1 MEIYINFSEPLSPME
16 NMTASY
22 NTNFSVT
29 DTTVMSYS
37 NKTLQEYNDEEA
49 NRRLIPVIYLGL
61 LMLIGIP
68 GNLIVL
74 IVYPSRFPKTKHR
87 MFITGLAV
95 ADILVCVVTLPFEIT
110 EMRFQYTFFNS
121 LCCKVFRACNNLFAL
136 SSIFIL
142 MGLSGDR
149 YRRVCTPLKVQMTS
163 RHATIYIIFC
173 VVLAVIFSW
182 PNFFI
187 SGIRLVNLGNNVT
200 GYDCSL
206 SDQFAKT
213 KYPTLYGGTLYLVF
227 IICMISLIVLYSL
240 IGRQILKHF
249 QFRRRFT
256 SSSTSKST
264 ASTPVSNADSQKL
277 MPTNK
282 AEQEHNNDVFIDH
295 KPKET
300 QGMLTRKSHRKSS
313 KHHSTKSQSVKED
326 AHAAS
331 KKLTKIAFAISLAFI
346 LSYLPHLTIS
356 LLTALKGKFLFP
368 PGPVVSAVLPIV
380 TRSFAINNV
389 VNPIIYGL
397 MDKRFRGNCKLMFKN
412 AICFR

>member
-1 MEIYINFSEPLSPME
+1 MEIYINFSEPPME
-16 NMTASY
+16 NMTLSY
-22 NTNFSVT
+22 TNYSITDNTI
-29 DTTVMSYS
+29 MSYS

-74 IVYPSRFPKTKHR
+74 IVYPSRFPKTTHR

-110 EMRFQYTFFNS
+110 EMRLQYTFYNS
-121 LCCKVFRACNNLFAL
+121 WCCKFFRACNTLFAL

-149 YRRVCTPLKVQMTS
+149 FRRVCTPLKVQMTS

-200 GYDCSL
+200 GHDCSL

-213 KYPTLYGGTLYLVF
+213 KYPTLYGGTLFLVF

-240 IGRQILKHF
+240 IGRQIVKHF
-249 QFRRRFT
+249 QFKRRF
-256 SSSTSKST
+256 SRSSTSKST
-264 ASTPVSNADSQKL
+264 SSTPVSNDSRKL
-277 MPTNK
+277 MSTNK
-282 AEQEHNNDVFIDH
+282 AEQEYNNEVFIDN

-300 QGMLTRKSHRKSS
+300 QEMLTRKSHRKSS
-313 KHHSTKSQSVKED
+313 KHHSTKRQSVKED
-326 AHAAS
+326 ATS
-331 KKLTKIAFAISLAFI
+331 KKLTKIALAISLAFI

-356 LLTALKGKFLFP
+356 LLTALKGKFLLP

-380 TRSFAINNV
+380 TRSFVINNV

-397 MDKRFRGNCKLMFKN
+397 MDKRFRDNCKLMFKN
-412 AICFR
+412 ALCFK

>member
-1 MEIYINFSEPLSPME
+1 MGIYINFSEPTME
-16 NMTASY
+16 NMTLSY

-74 IVYPSRFPKTKHR
+74 IVYRSRYPKSTTR
-87 MFITGLAV
+87 MFITGLAM

-110 EMRFQYTFFNS
+110 EMRLQYTFYNS
-121 LCCKVFRACNNLFAL
+121 WCCKFFRACNTLFAL

-149 YRRVCTPLKVQMTS
+149 YRRVCTPLKLQMTS

-200 GYDCSL
+200 GYDCSF

-213 KYPTLYGGTLYLVF
+213 KYPTLYGATLFLVF

-249 QFRRRFT
+249 QFRRRF
-256 SSSTSKST
+256 SKSSTSKST
-264 ASTPVSNADSQKL
+264 SSTTPVSNDSQNL

-282 AEQEHNNDVFIDH
+282 AEQEYNNDAFIDK

-300 QGMLTRKSHRKSS
+300 QEMLTRKSHRKSS
-313 KHHSTKSQSVKED
+313 KHRSTKHQSVKED
-326 AHAAS
+326 AAS

-356 LLTALKGKFLFP
+356 LLTALKGKFLLP

-397 MDKRFRGNCKLMFKN
+397 MDKRFRDNCKLMFKN
-412 AICFR
+412 ALCFK

>member
-1 MEIYINFSEPLSPME
+1 ME
-16 NMTASY
+16 NMTLSY
-22 NTNFSVT
+22 TNYSITDNTI
-29 DTTVMSYS
+29 MSYS

-74 IVYPSRFPKTKHR
+74 IVYPSRFPKTTHR

-110 EMRFQYTFFNS
+110 EMRLQYTFYNS
-121 LCCKVFRACNNLFAL
+121 WCCKFFRACNTLFAL

-149 YRRVCTPLKVQMTS
+149 FRRVCTPLKVQMTS
-163 RHATIYIIFC
+163 RHATIYIMFC

-200 GYDCSL
+200 GHDCSL

-213 KYPTLYGGTLYLVF
+213 KYPTLYGGTLFLVF

-240 IGRQILKHF
+240 IGRQIVKHF
-249 QFRRRFT
+249 QFRRRF
-256 SSSTSKST
+256 SRSSTSKST
-264 ASTPVSNADSQKL
+264 SSTPVSNDSQEL
-277 MPTNK
+277 MSTNK
-282 AEQEHNNDVFIDH
+282 AEQEYNNEVFIDN

-300 QGMLTRKSHRKSS
+300 QEMLTRKSHRKSS
-313 KHHSTKSQSVKED
+313 KHHSTKRQSVKED
-326 AHAAS
+326 AGS
-331 KKLTKIAFAISLAFI
+331 KKLTKIALAISLAFI

-356 LLTALKGKFLFP
+356 LLTALKGKFLLP

-397 MDKRFRGNCKLMFKN
+397 MDKRFRDNCKLMFKN
-412 AICFR
+412 ALCFK

>member
-1 MEIYINFSEPLSPME
+1 MGIYINFSEPTME
-16 NMTASY
+16 NMTLSY

-74 IVYPSRFPKTKHR
+74 IVYRSRYPKSTHM
-87 MFITGLAV
+87 MFITGLAM

-110 EMRFQYTFFNS
+110 EMRLQYTFYNS
-121 LCCKVFRACNNLFAL
+121 WCCKFFRACNTLFAL

-149 YRRVCTPLKVQMTS
+149 YRRVCTPLKLQMTS

-200 GYDCSL
+200 GYDCSF

-213 KYPTLYGGTLYLVF
+213 KYPTLYGATLFLVF

-249 QFRRRFT
+249 QFRRRF
-256 SSSTSKST
+256 SKSSTSKST
-264 ASTPVSNADSQKL
+264 SSTTPVSNDSQNL

-282 AEQEHNNDVFIDH
+282 AEQEYNNDAFIDN

-300 QGMLTRKSHRKSS
+300 QEMLTRKSHRKSS
-313 KHHSTKSQSVKED
+313 KHRSTKHQSVKED
-326 AHAAS
+326 AAS

-356 LLTALKGKFLFP
+356 LLTALKGKFLLP

-380 TRSFAINNV
+380 TRSCSINNV

-397 MDKRFRGNCKLMFKN
+397 MDKRFRDNCKLMFKN
-412 AICFR
+412 ALCFK

>member
-1 MEIYINFSEPLSPME
+1 MGIYINFSEPTME
-16 NMTASY
+16 NMTLSY

-74 IVYPSRFPKTKHR
+74 IVYRSRYPKSTNR
-87 MFITGLAV
+87 MFITGLAM

-110 EMRFQYTFFNS
+110 EMRLQYTFYNS
-121 LCCKVFRACNNLFAL
+121 WCCKFFRACNTLFAL

-149 YRRVCTPLKVQMTS
+149 YRRVCTPLKLQMTS

-200 GYDCSL
+200 GYDCSF

-213 KYPTLYGGTLYLVF
+213 KYPTLYGATLFLVF

-249 QFRRRFT
+249 QFRRRF
-256 SSSTSKST
+256 SKSSTSKST
-264 ASTPVSNADSQKL
+264 SSTTPVSNDSQNL

-282 AEQEHNNDVFIDH
+282 AEQEYNNDAFIDK

-300 QGMLTRKSHRKSS
+300 QEMLTRKSHRKSS
-313 KHHSTKSQSVKED
+313 KHRSTKHQSVKED
-326 AHAAS
+326 AAS

-356 LLTALKGKFLFP
+356 LLTALKGKFLLP

-397 MDKRFRGNCKLMFKN
+397 MDKRFRDNCKLMFKN
-412 AICFR
+412 ALCFK

>member
-1 MEIYINFSEPLSPME
+1 MEIYINFSEPPME
-16 NMTASY
+16 NTTLSY
-22 NTNFSVT
+22 NTNFSLT

-74 IVYPSRFPKTKHR
+74 IVYPSRFPRSTHR

-110 EMRFQYTFFNS
+110 EMRFQYTFYNS
-121 LCCKVFRACNNLFAL
+121 WCCKFFRACNNLFAL

-213 KYPTLYGGTLYLVF
+213 KYPTLYGGTLFLVF

-249 QFRRRFT
+249 QFRRKFSR
-256 SSSTSKST
+256 SSTSKST
-264 ASTPVSNADSQKL
+264 SSTPVSNDSQKL

-282 AEQEHNNDVFIDH
+282 AEQEYNNEVFIDN

-300 QGMLTRKSHRKSS
+300 QEMLTRKSHRKSS
-313 KHHSTKSQSVKED
+313 KHHSTKNQSVKED
-326 AHAAS
+326 AAS

-346 LSYLPHLTIS
+346 LSYLPHLTLS

-368 PGPVVSAVLPIV
+368 PGPVVSAVLPIL

-397 MDKRFRGNCKLMFKN
+397 MDKRFGDNCKLMFKN
-412 AICFR
+412 ALCFK

>member
-1 MEIYINFSEPLSPME
+1 ME
-16 NMTASY
+16 NMTLSY
-22 NTNFSVT
+22 TNYSITDNTI
-29 DTTVMSYS
+29 MSYS

-74 IVYPSRFPKTKHR
+74 IVYPSRFPKTTHR

-110 EMRFQYTFFNS
+110 EMRLQYTFYNS
-121 LCCKVFRACNNLFAL
+121 WCCKFFRACNTLFAL

-149 YRRVCTPLKVQMTS
+149 FRRVCTPLKVQMTS
-163 RHATIYIIFC
+163 RHATIYIMFC

-213 KYPTLYGGTLYLVF
+213 KYPTLYGGTLFLVF

-240 IGRQILKHF
+240 IGRQIVKHF
-249 QFRRRFT
+249 QFKRRF
-256 SSSTSKST
+256 SRSSTSKST
-264 ASTPVSNADSQKL
+264 SSTPVSNDSRKL
-277 MPTNK
+277 MSTNK
-282 AEQEHNNDVFIDH
+282 AEQEYNNEVFIDN

-300 QGMLTRKSHRKSS
+300 QEMLTRKSHRKSS
-313 KHHSTKSQSVKED
+313 KHHSTKRQSVKED
-326 AHAAS
+326 ATS
-331 KKLTKIAFAISLAFI
+331 KKLTKIALAISLAFI

-356 LLTALKGKFLFP
+356 LLTALKGKFLLP

-397 MDKRFRGNCKLMFKN
+397 MDKRFRDNCKLMFKN
-412 AICFR
+412 ALCFK

>member
-1 MEIYINFSEPLSPME
+1 MEIYINFSEPPME
-16 NMTASY
+16 NMTLSY
-22 NTNFSVT
+22 TNYSVT
-29 DTTVMSYS
+29 DNTIMSYS

-74 IVYPSRFPKTKHR
+74 IVYPSRFPKTTHR

-110 EMRFQYTFFNS
+110 EMRLQYTFYNS
-121 LCCKVFRACNNLFAL
+121 WCCKFFRACNTLFAL

-149 YRRVCTPLKVQMTS
+149 FRRVCTPLKVQMTS
-163 RHATIYIIFC
+163 RHATIYIMFC

-213 KYPTLYGGTLYLVF
+213 KYPTLYGGTLFLVF

-249 QFRRRFT
+249 QFRRRF
-256 SSSTSKST
+256 SRSSTSKST
-264 ASTPVSNADSQKL
+264 SSTPVSNDSRKL
-277 MPTNK
+277 MSTNK
-282 AEQEHNNDVFIDH
+282 AEQEYNNEVFIDN

-300 QGMLTRKSHRKSS
+300 QEMLTRKSHRKSS
-313 KHHSTKSQSVKED
+313 KHHSTKRQSVKED
-326 AHAAS
+326 ATS
-331 KKLTKIAFAISLAFI
+331 KKLTKIALAISLAFI

-356 LLTALKGKFLFP
+356 LLTALKGKFLLP

-397 MDKRFRGNCKLMFKN
+397 MDKRFRDNCKLMFKN
-412 AICFR
+412 ALCFK

>member
-1 MEIYINFSEPLSPME
+1 MGIYINFSEPTME
-16 NMTASY
+16 NMTLSY

-74 IVYPSRFPKTKHR
+74 IVYRSRYPKSTTR
-87 MFITGLAV
+87 MFITGLAM

-110 EMRFQYTFFNS
+110 EMRLQYTFYNS
-121 LCCKVFRACNNLFAL
+121 WCCKFFRACNTLFAL

-149 YRRVCTPLKVQMTS
+149 YRRVCTPLKLQMTS

-200 GYDCSL
+200 GYDCSF

-213 KYPTLYGGTLYLVF
+213 KYPTLYGATLFLVF

-249 QFRRRFT
+249 QFRRRF
-256 SSSTSKST
+256 SKSSTSKST
-264 ASTPVSNADSQKL
+264 SSTTPVSNDSQNL

-282 AEQEHNNDVFIDH
+282 AEQEYNNDAFIDK

-300 QGMLTRKSHRKSS
+300 QEMLTRKSHRKSS
-313 KHHSTKSQSVKED
+313 KHRSTKHQSVKED
-326 AHAAS
+326 AAS
-331 KKLTKIAFAISLAFI
+331 KKLTKVAFAINLAFI

-356 LLTALKGKFLFP
+356 LLTALKGKFLLP

-397 MDKRFRGNCKLMFKN
+397 MDKRFRDNCKRMFKN
-412 AICFR
+412 ALCFK

>member
-1 MEIYINFSEPLSPME
+1 MGIYINFSEPTME
-16 NMTASY
+16 NMTLSY

-74 IVYPSRFPKTKHR
+74 IVYRSRYPKSTTR
-87 MFITGLAV
+87 MFITGLAM

-110 EMRFQYTFFNS
+110 EMRLQYTFYNS
-121 LCCKVFRACNNLFAL
+121 WCCKFFRACNTLFAL

-149 YRRVCTPLKVQMTS
+149 YRRVCTPLKLQMTS

-200 GYDCSL
+200 GYDCSF
-206 SDQFAKT
+206 SDQFART
-213 KYPTLYGGTLYLVF
+213 KYPTLYGATLFLVF

-249 QFRRRFT
+249 QFRRRF
-256 SSSTSKST
+256 SKSSTSKST
-264 ASTPVSNADSQKL
+264 SSTTPVSNDSQNL

-282 AEQEHNNDVFIDH
+282 AEQEYNNDAFIDN

-300 QGMLTRKSHRKSS
+300 QEMLTRKSHRKSS
-313 KHHSTKSQSVKED
+313 KHRSTKHQSVKED
-326 AHAAS
+326 AAS

-356 LLTALKGKFLFP
+356 LLTALKGKFLLP

-397 MDKRFRGNCKLMFKN
+397 MDKRFRDNCKLMFKN
-412 AICFR
+412 ALCFK

>member
-1 MEIYINFSEPLSPME
+1 MGIYINFSEPTME
-16 NMTASY
+16 NMTLSY

-74 IVYPSRFPKTKHR
+74 IVYRSRYPKSTHMR
-87 MFITGLAV
+87 FITGLAM

-110 EMRFQYTFFNS
+110 EMRLQYTFYNS
-121 LCCKVFRACNNLFAL
+121 WCCKFFRACNTLFAL

-149 YRRVCTPLKVQMTS
+149 YRRVCTPLKLQMTS

-200 GYDCSL
+200 GYDCSF

-213 KYPTLYGGTLYLVF
+213 KYPTLYGATLFLVF

-249 QFRRRFT
+249 QFRRRF
-256 SSSTSKST
+256 SKSSTSKST
-264 ASTPVSNADSQKL
+264 SSTTPVSNDSQNL

-282 AEQEHNNDVFIDH
+282 AEQEYNNDAFIDK

-300 QGMLTRKSHRKSS
+300 QEMLTRKSHRKSS
-313 KHHSTKSQSVKED
+313 KHRSTKHQSVKED
-326 AHAAS
+326 AAS

-356 LLTALKGKFLFP
+356 LLTALKGKFLLP

-397 MDKRFRGNCKLMFKN
+397 MDKRFRDNCKLMFKN
-412 AICFR
+412 ALCFK

>member
-1 MEIYINFSEPLSPME
+1 MEIYINFSEPPME
-16 NMTASY
+16 NMTLSY
-22 NTNFSVT
+22 TNYSITDNTI
-29 DTTVMSYS
+29 MSYS

-74 IVYPSRFPKTKHR
+74 IVYPSRFPKTTHR

-110 EMRFQYTFFNS
+110 EMRLQYTFYNS
-121 LCCKVFRACNNLFAL
+121 WCCKFFRACNTLFAL

-149 YRRVCTPLKVQMTS
+149 FRRVCTPLKVQMTS
-163 RHATIYIIFC
+163 RHATIYIMFC

-213 KYPTLYGGTLYLVF
+213 KYPTLYGGTLFLVF

-249 QFRRRFT
+249 QFRRRF
-256 SSSTSKST
+256 SRSSTSKST
-264 ASTPVSNADSQKL
+264 SSTPVSNDSRKL
-277 MPTNK
+277 MSTNK
-282 AEQEHNNDVFIDH
+282 AEQEYNNEVFIDN

-300 QGMLTRKSHRKSS
+300 QEMLTRKSHRKSS
-313 KHHSTKSQSVKED
+313 KHHSTKRQSVKED
-326 AHAAS
+326 ATS
-331 KKLTKIAFAISLAFI
+331 KKLTKIALAISLAFI

-356 LLTALKGKFLFP
+356 LLTALKGKFLLP

-380 TRSFAINNV
+380 TRSFVINNV

-397 MDKRFRGNCKLMFKN
+397 MDKRFRDNCKLMFKN
-412 AICFR
+412 ALCFK

>member
-1 MEIYINFSEPLSPME
+1 ME
-16 NMTASY
+16 NMTLSY
-22 NTNFSVT
+22 TNYSVT
-29 DTTVMSYS
+29 DNTIMSYS

-74 IVYPSRFPKTKHR
+74 IVYPSRFPKTTHR

-110 EMRFQYTFFNS
+110 EMRLQYTFYNS
-121 LCCKVFRACNNLFAL
+121 WCCKFFRACNTLFAL

-149 YRRVCTPLKVQMTS
+149 FRRVCTPLKVQMTS
-163 RHATIYIIFC
+163 RHATIYIMFC

-213 KYPTLYGGTLYLVF
+213 KYPTLYGGTLFLVF

-240 IGRQILKHF
+240 IGRQIVKHF
-249 QFRRRFT
+249 QFKRRF
-256 SSSTSKST
+256 SRSSTSKST
-264 ASTPVSNADSQKL
+264 SSTPVSNDSRKL
-277 MPTNK
+277 MSTNK
-282 AEQEHNNDVFIDH
+282 AEQEYNNEVFIDN

-300 QGMLTRKSHRKSS
+300 QEMLTRKSHRKSS
-313 KHHSTKSQSVKED
+313 KHHSTKRQSVKED
-326 AHAAS
+326 AGS
-331 KKLTKIAFAISLAFI
+331 KKLTKIALAISLAFI

-356 LLTALKGKFLFP
+356 LLTALKGKFLLP

-397 MDKRFRGNCKLMFKN
+397 MDKRFRDNCKLMFKN
-412 AICFR
+412 ALCFK

>member
-1 MEIYINFSEPLSPME
+1 ME
-16 NMTASY
+16 NMTLSY
-22 NTNFSVT
+22 TNYSVT
-29 DTTVMSYS
+29 DNTIMSYS

-74 IVYPSRFPKTKHR
+74 IVYPSRFPKTTHR

-110 EMRFQYTFFNS
+110 EMRLQYTFYNS
-121 LCCKVFRACNNLFAL
+121 WCCKFFRACNTLFAL

-149 YRRVCTPLKVQMTS
+149 FRRVCTPLKVQMTS
-163 RHATIYIIFC
+163 RHATIYIMFC

-213 KYPTLYGGTLYLVF
+213 KYPTLYGGTLFLVF

-249 QFRRRFT
+249 QFRRRF
-256 SSSTSKST
+256 SRSSTSKST
-264 ASTPVSNADSQKL
+264 SSTPVSNDSRKL
-277 MPTNK
+277 MSTNK
-282 AEQEHNNDVFIDH
+282 AEQEYNNEVFIDN

-300 QGMLTRKSHRKSS
+300 QEMLTRKSHRKSS
-313 KHHSTKSQSVKED
+313 KHHSTKHQSVKED
-326 AHAAS
+326 ATS
-331 KKLTKIAFAISLAFI
+331 KKLTKIALAISLAFI

-356 LLTALKGKFLFP
+356 LLTALKGKFLLP

-380 TRSFAINNV
+380 TRSFVINNV

-397 MDKRFRGNCKLMFKN
+397 MDKRFRDNCKLMFKN
-412 AICFR
+412 ALCFK

>member
-1 MEIYINFSEPLSPME
+1 MEIYINFSEPPME
-16 NMTASY
+16 NMTLSY
-22 NTNFSVT
+22 TNYSITDNTI
-29 DTTVMSYS
+29 MSYS

-74 IVYPSRFPKTKHR
+74 IVYPSRFPKTTHR

-110 EMRFQYTFFNS
+110 EMRLQYTFYNS
-121 LCCKVFRACNNLFAL
+121 WCCKFFRACNTLFAL

-149 YRRVCTPLKVQMTS
+149 FRRVCTPLKVQMTS
-163 RHATIYIIFC
+163 RHATIYIMFC

-213 KYPTLYGGTLYLVF
+213 KYPTLYGGTLFLVF

-240 IGRQILKHF
+240 IGRQIVKHF
-249 QFRRRFT
+249 QFRRRF
-256 SSSTSKST
+256 SRSSTSKST
-264 ASTPVSNADSQKL
+264 SSTPVSNDSRNL
-277 MPTNK
+277 MSTNK
-282 AEQEHNNDVFIDH
+282 AEQEYNNEVFIDN

-300 QGMLTRKSHRKSS
+300 QEMLTRKSHRKSS
-313 KHHSTKSQSVKED
+313 KHHSTKHQSVKED
-326 AHAAS
+326 ATS
-331 KKLTKIAFAISLAFI
+331 KKLTKIALAISLAFI

-356 LLTALKGKFLFP
+356 LLTALKGKFLLP

-397 MDKRFRGNCKLMFKN
+397 MDKRFRDNCKLMFKN
-412 AICFR
+412 ALCFK

>member
-1 MEIYINFSEPLSPME
+1 MEIYINFSEPPME
-16 NMTASY
+16 NMTLSY
-22 NTNFSVT
+22 TNYSITDNTI
-29 DTTVMSYS
+29 MSYS

-74 IVYPSRFPKTKHR
+74 IVYPSRFPKTTHR

-110 EMRFQYTFFNS
+110 EMRLQYTFYNS
-121 LCCKVFRACNNLFAL
+121 WCCKFFRACNTLFAL

-149 YRRVCTPLKVQMTS
+149 FRRVCTPLKVQMTS

-213 KYPTLYGGTLYLVF
+213 KYPTLYGGTLFLVF

-249 QFRRRFT
+249 QFRRRF
-256 SSSTSKST
+256 SRSSTSKST
-264 ASTPVSNADSQKL
+264 SSTPVSNDSQEL
-277 MPTNK
+277 MSTNK
-282 AEQEHNNDVFIDH
+282 AEQEYNNEVFIDN

-300 QGMLTRKSHRKSS
+300 QEMLTRKSHRKSS
-313 KHHSTKSQSVKED
+313 KHHSTKRQSVKED
-326 AHAAS
+326 ATS
-331 KKLTKIAFAISLAFI
+331 KKLTKIALAISLAFI

-356 LLTALKGKFLFP
+356 LLTALKGKFLLP

-397 MDKRFRGNCKLMFKN
+397 MDKRFRDNCKLMFKN
-412 AICFR
+412 ALCFK

>member
-1 MEIYINFSEPLSPME
+1 MGIYINFSEPTME
-16 NMTASY
+16 NMTLSY

-74 IVYPSRFPKTKHR
+74 IVYRSRYPKSTTR
-87 MFITGLAV
+87 MFITGLAM

-110 EMRFQYTFFNS
+110 EMRLQYTFYNS
-121 LCCKVFRACNNLFAL
+121 WCCKFFRACNTLFAL

-149 YRRVCTPLKVQMTS
+149 YRRVCTPLKLQMTS

-200 GYDCSL
+200 GYDCSF

-213 KYPTLYGGTLYLVF
+213 KYPTLYGATLFLVF

-249 QFRRRFT
+249 QFRRRFSR
-256 SSSTSKST
+256 SSASKST
-264 ASTPVSNADSQKL
+264 SSTNPVSNDSQNL

-282 AEQEHNNDVFIDH
+282 AEQEYNNDAFIDK

-300 QGMLTRKSHRKSS
+300 QKMLTRKSHRKSS
-313 KHHSTKSQSVKED
+313 KHRSTKHQSVKAD
-326 AHAAS
+326 AAS

-356 LLTALKGKFLFP
+356 LLTALKGKFLLP

-397 MDKRFRGNCKLMFKN
+397 MDKRFRDNCKLMFKN
-412 AICFR
+412 ALCFK

>member
-1 MEIYINFSEPLSPME
+1 MGIYINFSEPTME
-16 NMTASY
+16 NMTLSY

-74 IVYPSRFPKTKHR
+74 IVYRSRYPKSTTR
-87 MFITGLAV
+87 MFITGLAM

-110 EMRFQYTFFNS
+110 EMRLQYTFYNS
-121 LCCKVFRACNNLFAL
+121 WCCKFFRACNTLFAL

-149 YRRVCTPLKVQMTS
+149 YRRVCTPLKLQMTS

-200 GYDCSL
+200 GYDCSF

-213 KYPTLYGGTLYLVF
+213 KYPTLYGATLFLVF

-249 QFRRRFT
+249 QFRRRF
-256 SSSTSKST
+256 SKSSTSKST
-264 ASTPVSNADSQKL
+264 SSTPVSNDSQNL

-282 AEQEHNNDVFIDH
+282 AEQEYNNDAFIDK

-300 QGMLTRKSHRKSS
+300 QEMLTRKSHRKSS
-313 KHHSTKSQSVKED
+313 KHRSTKHQSVKED
-326 AHAAS
+326 AAS

-356 LLTALKGKFLFP
+356 LLTALKGKFLLP

-397 MDKRFRGNCKLMFKN
+397 MDKRFRDNCKLMFKN
-412 AICFR
+412 ALCFK

>member
-1 MEIYINFSEPLSPME
+1 
-16 NMTASY
+16 
-22 NTNFSVT
+22 
-29 DTTVMSYS
+29 MSYS

-74 IVYPSRFPKTKHR
+74 IVYPSRFPKTTHR

-110 EMRFQYTFFNS
+110 EMRLQYTFYNS
-121 LCCKVFRACNNLFAL
+121 WCCKFFRACNTLFAL

-149 YRRVCTPLKVQMTS
+149 FRRVCTPLKVQMTS
-163 RHATIYIIFC
+163 RHATIYIMFC

-200 GYDCSL
+200 GYDCSF

-213 KYPTLYGGTLYLVF
+213 KYPTLYGGTLFLVF

-240 IGRQILKHF
+240 IGRQIVKHF
-249 QFRRRFT
+249 QFKRRF
-256 SSSTSKST
+256 SRSSTSKST
-264 ASTPVSNADSQKL
+264 SSTPVSNDSRKL
-277 MPTNK
+277 MSTNK
-282 AEQEHNNDVFIDH
+282 AEQEYNNEVFIDN

-300 QGMLTRKSHRKSS
+300 QEVLKRKSHRKSS
-313 KHHSTKSQSVKED
+313 KHHSTKHQSVKED
-326 AHAAS
+326 ATS
-331 KKLTKIAFAISLAFI
+331 KKLTKIALAISLAFI

-356 LLTALKGKFLFP
+356 LLTALKGKFLLP

-380 TRSFAINNV
+380 TRSFVINNV

-397 MDKRFRGNCKLMFKN
+397 MDKRFRDNCKLMFKN
-412 AICFR
+412 ALCFK

>member
-1 MEIYINFSEPLSPME
+1 MEIYINFSEPPME
-16 NMTASY
+16 NMTLSY
-22 NTNFSVT
+22 TNYSITDNTI
-29 DTTVMSYS
+29 MSYS

-74 IVYPSRFPKTKHR
+74 IVYPSRFPKTTHR

-110 EMRFQYTFFNS
+110 EMRLQYTFYNS
-121 LCCKVFRACNNLFAL
+121 WCCKFFRACNTLFAL

-149 YRRVCTPLKVQMTS
+149 FRRVCTPLKVQMTS
-163 RHATIYIIFC
+163 RHATIYIMFC

-213 KYPTLYGGTLYLVF
+213 KYPTLYGGTLFLVF

-240 IGRQILKHF
+240 IGRQIVKHF
-249 QFRRRFT
+249 QFRRRF
-256 SSSTSKST
+256 SRSSTSKST
-264 ASTPVSNADSQKL
+264 SSTPVSNDSRKL
-277 MPTNK
+277 MSTNK
-282 AEQEHNNDVFIDH
+282 AEQEYNNEVFIDN

-300 QGMLTRKSHRKSS
+300 QEMLTRKSHRKSS
-313 KHHSTKSQSVKED
+313 KHHSTKRQSVKED
-326 AHAAS
+326 ATS
-331 KKLTKIAFAISLAFI
+331 KKLTKIALAISLAFI

-356 LLTALKGKFLFP
+356 LLTALKGKFLLP

-397 MDKRFRGNCKLMFKN
+397 MDKRFRDNCKLMFKN
-412 AICFR
+412 ALCFK

>member
-1 MEIYINFSEPLSPME
+1 MKIYMNFSEPPME
-16 NMTASY
+16 NMTLSY
-22 NTNFSVT
+22 TNYSIT
-29 DTTVMSYS
+29 DTTIMSYS

-74 IVYPSRFPKTKHR
+74 IVYPSRFPKTTHR

-110 EMRFQYTFFNS
+110 EMRLQYTFYNS
-121 LCCKVFRACNNLFAL
+121 WCCKFFRACNSLFAL

-149 YRRVCTPLKVQMTS
+149 FRRVCTPLKVQMTS
-163 RHATIYIIFC
+163 RHATIYIMFC

-182 PNFFI
+182 PNLFI

-213 KYPTLYGGTLYLVF
+213 KYPTLYGGTLFLVF
-227 IICMISLIVLYSL
+227 IICMIILIVLYFL

-249 QFRRRFT
+249 QFRRRF
-256 SSSTSKST
+256 SRSSTSMST
-264 ASTPVSNADSQKL
+264 SSTPVSNDSQKL
-277 MPTNK
+277 MSANK
-282 AEQEHNNDVFIDH
+282 AEQEYNNEVFIDN
-295 KPKET
+295 KPTET
-300 QGMLTRKSHRKSS
+300 QEMLTRKSHRKSS
-313 KHHSTKSQSVKED
+313 KHHSTKHQSVKED
-326 AHAAS
+326 AGS
-331 KKLTKIAFAISLAFI
+331 NKLTKIALAISLAFI

-356 LLTALKGKFLFP
+356 LLTALKGKFLLP

-397 MDKRFRGNCKLMFKN
+397 MDKRFRDNCKLMFKN
-412 AICFR
+412 ALCCK

>member
-1 MEIYINFSEPLSPME
+1 ME
-16 NMTASY
+16 NMTLSY
-22 NTNFSVT
+22 TNYSITDNTI
-29 DTTVMSYS
+29 MSYS

-74 IVYPSRFPKTKHR
+74 IVYPSRFPKTTHR

-110 EMRFQYTFFNS
+110 EMRLQYTFYNS
-121 LCCKVFRACNNLFAL
+121 WCCKFFRACNTLFAL

-149 YRRVCTPLKVQMTS
+149 FRRVCTPLKVQMTS
-163 RHATIYIIFC
+163 RHATIYIMFC

-213 KYPTLYGGTLYLVF
+213 KYPTLYGGTLFLVF

-240 IGRQILKHF
+240 IGRQIVKHF
-249 QFRRRFT
+249 QFRRRF
-256 SSSTSKST
+256 SRSSTSKST
-264 ASTPVSNADSQKL
+264 SSTPVSNDSRKL
-277 MPTNK
+277 MSTNK
-282 AEQEHNNDVFIDH
+282 AEQEYNNEVFIDN

-300 QGMLTRKSHRKSS
+300 QEMLTRKSHRKSS
-313 KHHSTKSQSVKED
+313 KHHSTKRQSVKED
-326 AHAAS
+326 ATS
-331 KKLTKIAFAISLAFI
+331 KKLTKIALAISLAFI

-356 LLTALKGKFLFP
+356 LLTALKGKFLLP

-397 MDKRFRGNCKLMFKN
+397 MDKRFRDNCKLMFKN
-412 AICFR
+412 ALCFK

>member
-1 MEIYINFSEPLSPME
+1 MGIYINFSEPTME
-16 NMTASY
+16 NMTLSY

-74 IVYPSRFPKTKHR
+74 IVYRSRYPKSTHM
-87 MFITGLAV
+87 MFITGLAM

-110 EMRFQYTFFNS
+110 EMRLQYTFYNS
-121 LCCKVFRACNNLFAL
+121 WCCKFFRACNTLFAL

-149 YRRVCTPLKVQMTS
+149 YRRVCTPLKLQMTS

-200 GYDCSL
+200 GYDCSF

-213 KYPTLYGGTLYLVF
+213 KYPTLYGATLFLVF

-249 QFRRRFT
+249 QFRRRF
-256 SSSTSKST
+256 SKSSTSKST
-264 ASTPVSNADSQKL
+264 SSTTPVSNDSQNL

-282 AEQEHNNDVFIDH
+282 AEQEYNNDAFIDN

-300 QGMLTRKSHRKSS
+300 QEMLTRKSHRKSS
-313 KHHSTKSQSVKED
+313 KHRSTKHQSVKED
-326 AHAAS
+326 AAS

-356 LLTALKGKFLFP
+356 LLTALKGKFLLP

-397 MDKRFRGNCKLMFKN
+397 MDKRFRDNCKLMFKN
-412 AICFR
+412 ALCFK

>member
-1 MEIYINFSEPLSPME
+1 MEIYINFSGPPMK
-16 NMTASY
+16 NMTLSY
-22 NTNFSVT
+22 TNYSITDNTI
-29 DTTVMSYS
+29 MSYS

-74 IVYPSRFPKTKHR
+74 IVYPSRFPKTTHR

-110 EMRFQYTFFNS
+110 EMRLQYTFYNS
-121 LCCKVFRACNNLFAL
+121 WCCKFFRACNTLFAL

-149 YRRVCTPLKVQMTS
+149 FRRVCTPLKVQMTS
-163 RHATIYIIFC
+163 RHATIYIMFC

-213 KYPTLYGGTLYLVF
+213 KYPTLYGGTLFLVF

-240 IGRQILKHF
+240 IGRQIVKHF
-249 QFRRRFT
+249 QFRRRF
-256 SSSTSKST
+256 SRSSTSKST
-264 ASTPVSNADSQKL
+264 SSTPVSNDSWKL
-277 MPTNK
+277 MSTNK
-282 AEQEHNNDVFIDH
+282 AEQEYNNEVFIDN

-300 QGMLTRKSHRKSS
+300 QEMLTRKSHRKSS
-313 KHHSTKSQSVKED
+313 KHHSTKHQSVKED
-326 AHAAS
+326 ATS
-331 KKLTKIAFAISLAFI
+331 KKLTKIALAISLAFI

-356 LLTALKGKFLFP
+356 LLTALKGKFLLP

-397 MDKRFRGNCKLMFKN
+397 MDKRFRDNCKLMFKN
-412 AICFR
+412 ALCFK

>member
-1 MEIYINFSEPLSPME
+1 MEIYINFSEPPME
-16 NMTASY
+16 NMTLSY
-22 NTNFSVT
+22 TNYSVT
-29 DTTVMSYS
+29 DNTIMSYS

-74 IVYPSRFPKTKHR
+74 IVYPSRFHKTTHR

-110 EMRFQYTFFNS
+110 EMRLQYTFYNS
-121 LCCKVFRACNNLFAL
+121 WCCKFFRACNTLFAL

-149 YRRVCTPLKVQMTS
+149 FRRVCTPLKVQMTS
-163 RHATIYIIFC
+163 RHATIYIMFC

-213 KYPTLYGGTLYLVF
+213 KYPTLYGGTLFLVF
-227 IICMISLIVLYSL
+227 IICMLSLIVLYSL

-249 QFRRRFT
+249 QFRRRF
-256 SSSTSKST
+256 SRSSTSKST
-264 ASTPVSNADSQKL
+264 SSTPVSNDSQKL
-277 MPTNK
+277 MSTNK
-282 AEQEHNNDVFIDH
+282 AEQEYNNEVFIDN

-300 QGMLTRKSHRKSS
+300 QEMLTRKSHRKSS
-313 KHHSTKSQSVKED
+313 KHHSTKRQSVKED
-326 AHAAS
+326 AGS
-331 KKLTKIAFAISLAFI
+331 KKLTKIALAISLAFI

-356 LLTALKGKFLFP
+356 LLTALKGKFLLP

-397 MDKRFRGNCKLMFKN
+397 MDKRFRDNCKLMFKN
-412 AICFR
+412 ALCFK

>member
-1 MEIYINFSEPLSPME
+1 ME
-16 NMTASY
+16 NMTLSY

-74 IVYPSRFPKTKHR
+74 IVYRSRYPKSTHM
-87 MFITGLAV
+87 MFITGLAM

-110 EMRFQYTFFNS
+110 EMRLQYTFYNS
-121 LCCKVFRACNNLFAL
+121 WCCKFFRACNTLFAL

-149 YRRVCTPLKVQMTS
+149 YRRVCTPLKLQMTS

-200 GYDCSL
+200 GYDCSF

-213 KYPTLYGGTLYLVF
+213 KYPTLYGATLFLVF

-249 QFRRRFT
+249 QFRRRF
-256 SSSTSKST
+256 SKSSTSKST
-264 ASTPVSNADSQKL
+264 SSTTPVSNDSQNL

-282 AEQEHNNDVFIDH
+282 AEQEYNNDAFIDN

-300 QGMLTRKSHRKSS
+300 QEMLTRKSHRKSS
-313 KHHSTKSQSVKED
+313 KHRSTKHQSVKED
-326 AHAAS
+326 AAS

-356 LLTALKGKFLFP
+356 LLTALKGKFLLP

-397 MDKRFRGNCKLMFKN
+397 MDKRFRDNCKLMFKN
-412 AICFR
+412 ALCFK

>member
-1 MEIYINFSEPLSPME
+1 MGIYINFSEPTME
-16 NMTASY
+16 NMTLSY

-74 IVYPSRFPKTKHR
+74 IVYRSRYPKSTHM
-87 MFITGLAV
+87 MFITGLAM

-110 EMRFQYTFFNS
+110 EMRLQYTFYNS
-121 LCCKVFRACNNLFAL
+121 WCCKFFRACNTLFAL

-149 YRRVCTPLKVQMTS
+149 YRRVCTPLKLQMTS

-200 GYDCSL
+200 GYDCSF

-213 KYPTLYGGTLYLVF
+213 KYPTLYGATLFLVF

-249 QFRRRFT
+249 QFRRRF
-256 SSSTSKST
+256 SKSSTSKST
-264 ASTPVSNADSQKL
+264 SSTTPVSNDSQNL

-282 AEQEHNNDVFIDH
+282 AEQEYNNDAFIDN

-300 QGMLTRKSHRKSS
+300 QEMLTRKSHRKSS
-313 KHHSTKSQSVKED
+313 KHRSTKHQSVKED
-326 AHAAS
+326 AVS

-356 LLTALKGKFLFP
+356 LLTALKGKFLLP

-397 MDKRFRGNCKLMFKN
+397 MDKRFRDNCKLMFKN
-412 AICFR
+412 ALCFK

>member
-1 MEIYINFSEPLSPME
+1 MEIYINFSEPPME
-16 NMTASY
+16 NMTLSY
-22 NTNFSVT
+22 TNYSVT
-29 DTTVMSYS
+29 DNTIMSYS

-74 IVYPSRFPKTKHR
+74 IVYPSRFPKTTHR

-110 EMRFQYTFFNS
+110 EMRLQYTFYNS
-121 LCCKVFRACNNLFAL
+121 WCCKFFRACNTLFAL

-149 YRRVCTPLKVQMTS
+149 FRRVCTPLKVQMTS
-163 RHATIYIIFC
+163 RHATIYIMFC

-213 KYPTLYGGTLYLVF
+213 KYPTLYGGTLFLVF

-249 QFRRRFT
+249 QFRRRF
-256 SSSTSKST
+256 SRSSTSKST
-264 ASTPVSNADSQKL
+264 SSTPVSNDSRKL
-277 MPTNK
+277 MSTNK
-282 AEQEHNNDVFIDH
+282 AEQEYNNEVFIDN

-300 QGMLTRKSHRKSS
+300 QEMLTRKSHRKSS
-313 KHHSTKSQSVKED
+313 KHHSTKHQSVKED
-326 AHAAS
+326 ATS
-331 KKLTKIAFAISLAFI
+331 KKLTKIALAISLAFI

-356 LLTALKGKFLFP
+356 LLTALKGKFLLP

-397 MDKRFRGNCKLMFKN
+397 MDKRFRDNCKLMFKN
-412 AICFR
+412 ALCFK

>member
-1 MEIYINFSEPLSPME
+1 ME
-16 NMTASY
+16 NMTLSY
-22 NTNFSVT
+22 TNYSITDNTI
-29 DTTVMSYS
+29 MSYS

-74 IVYPSRFPKTKHR
+74 IVYPSRFPKTTHR

-110 EMRFQYTFFNS
+110 EMRLQYTFYNS
-121 LCCKVFRACNNLFAL
+121 WCCKFFRACNTLFAL

-149 YRRVCTPLKVQMTS
+149 FRRVCTPLKVQMTS
-163 RHATIYIIFC
+163 RHATIYIMFC

-213 KYPTLYGGTLYLVF
+213 KYPTLYGGTLFLVF

-240 IGRQILKHF
+240 IGRQIVKHF
-249 QFRRRFT
+249 QFKRRF
-256 SSSTSKST
+256 SRSSTSKST
-264 ASTPVSNADSQKL
+264 SSTPVSNDSRKL
-277 MPTNK
+277 MSTNK
-282 AEQEHNNDVFIDH
+282 AEQEYNNEVFIDN

-300 QGMLTRKSHRKSS
+300 QEMLTRKSHRKSS
-313 KHHSTKSQSVKED
+313 KHHSTKHQSVKED
-326 AHAAS
+326 ATS
-331 KKLTKIAFAISLAFI
+331 KKLTKIALAISLAFI

-356 LLTALKGKFLFP
+356 LLTALKGKFLLP

-380 TRSFAINNV
+380 TRSFVINNV

-397 MDKRFRGNCKLMFKN
+397 MDKRFRDNCKLMFKN
-412 AICFR
+412 ALCFK

>member
-1 MEIYINFSEPLSPME
+1 MEIYINFSEPPME
-16 NMTASY
+16 NMTLSY
-22 NTNFSVT
+22 TNYSITDNTI
-29 DTTVMSYS
+29 MSYS

-74 IVYPSRFPKTKHR
+74 IVYPSRFPKTTHR

-110 EMRFQYTFFNS
+110 EMRLQYTFYNS
-121 LCCKVFRACNNLFAL
+121 WCCKFFRACNTLFAL

-149 YRRVCTPLKVQMTS
+149 FRRVCTPLKVQMTS
-163 RHATIYIIFC
+163 RHATIYIMFC

-213 KYPTLYGGTLYLVF
+213 KYPTLYGGTLFLVF

-240 IGRQILKHF
+240 IGRQIVKHF
-249 QFRRRFT
+249 QFRRRF
-256 SSSTSKST
+256 SRSSTSKST
-264 ASTPVSNADSQKL
+264 SSTPVSNDSRKL
-277 MPTNK
+277 MSTNK
-282 AEQEHNNDVFIDH
+282 AEQEYNNEVFIDN

-300 QGMLTRKSHRKSS
+300 QEMLTRKSHRKSS
-313 KHHSTKSQSVKED
+313 KHHSTKHQSVKED
-326 AHAAS
+326 ATS
-331 KKLTKIAFAISLAFI
+331 KKLTKIALAISLAFI

-356 LLTALKGKFLFP
+356 LLTALKGKFLLP

-397 MDKRFRGNCKLMFKN
+397 MDKRFRDNCKLMFKN
-412 AICFR
+412 ALCFK

>member
-1 MEIYINFSEPLSPME
+1 MNFSEPPME
-16 NMTASY
+16 NMTLSY
-22 NTNFSVT
+22 TNYSVT
-29 DTTVMSYS
+29 DNTIMSYS

-49 NRRLIPVIYLGL
+49 IRRLIPVIYLGL

-74 IVYPSRFPKTKHR
+74 IVYLSRFPTSTHR

-95 ADILVCVVTLPFEIT
+95 ADILVCVVTLPFEIA
-110 EMRFQYTFFNS
+110 EMRLQYTFYNS
-121 LCCKVFRACNNLFAL
+121 WCCKFFRACNTLFSL

-149 YRRVCTPLKVQMTS
+149 FRRVCTPLKVQMTS
-163 RHATIYIIFC
+163 RHATIYIMFC

-200 GYDCSL
+200 GYDCSF

-213 KYPTLYGGTLYLVF
+213 KYPTLYGGTLFLVF
-227 IICMISLIVLYSL
+227 IICMIILIVLYFL

-249 QFRRRFT
+249 QFRRRF
-256 SSSTSKST
+256 SRSSTSKST
-264 ASTPVSNADSQKL
+264 SSTPVSNNSQKL
-277 MPTNK
+277 MSANK
-282 AEQEHNNDVFIDH
+282 AEQEYNNEVFIDN

-300 QGMLTRKSHRKSS
+300 QEMLTRKSHRKSS
-313 KHHSTKSQSVKED
+313 KHHSTKDQSVKED
-326 AHAAS
+326 ATS
-331 KKLTKIAFAISLAFI
+331 RKLTKIALAISLAFI

-356 LLTALKGKFLFP
+356 LLTALKGKFLLP

-397 MDKRFRGNCKLMFKN
+397 MDKRFRDNCKLMFKN
-412 AICFR
+412 ALCCK